1 MKHQKKGGRI
11 NLENKMQS
19 QRTWCKKILKNKWNI
34 KKDGTKKKPVLRS
47 EYNKRRK
54 LENPARQR
62 EYQKRGTKKSK
73 KDVTR
78 IRISFNK
85 QNKNLIIF
93 ALYAIAACINAVLSC
108 LTMKKITFSF
118 QNCPVISFD
127 EKLYIYE
134 QFNKNEIPCQ

>member
-1 MKHQKKGGRI
+1 
-11 NLENKMQS
+11 MQS
-19 QRTWCKKILKNKWNI
+19 QRTWCKKILKNKRNI

-93 ALYAIAACINAVLSC
+93 ALYAIVAYINSVLSC

-118 QNCPVISFD
+118 QNCPVKSFD